1 MDAATWVAI
10 IAAVFGGAGVKM
22 IEKWLNRSNDK
33 EDSGFKL
40 RTELREEL
48 ERLREELE
56 KTKDELDEY
65 REKYYGLMEQFS
77 KTKIEL
83 EAALY
88 KIQQQAQAAQAAI
101 HTVEEN

>member
-22 IEKWLNRSNDK
+22 IEKWLNRSTDK
-33 EDSGFKL
+33 EDSGLKL

-56 KTKDELDEY
+56 KTKDDLEEY
-65 REKYYGLMEQFS
+65 REKYYKLMDEFS
-77 KTKIEL
+77 QTKIDL
-83 EAALY
+83 EKALY
-88 KIQQQAQAAQAAI
+88 KIQQQAEAAQAVI
-101 HTVEEN
+101 NTN

>member
-1 MDAATWVAI
+1 MDVSTIVAI

-22 IEKWLNRSNDK
+22 IEKWLNRSVEK

-48 ERLREELE
+48 ERLRDELE
-56 KTKDELDEY
+56 KTKDELDDY
-65 REKYYGLMEQFS
+65 RAKYFSLMEQFS

-83 EAALY
+83 ETALY
-88 KIQQQAQAAQAAI
+88 KIQQQASAAQNAI
-101 HTVEEN
+101 KEDDGE